1 MGIRTRPFLDGKRS
15 ICSGGRRYTR
25 PMPIHPEGE
34 DQSTE
39 RVETVRCP
47 HCHAQVPV
55 PRLAPVNDFACPQC
69 GEQIPVANKA
79 SR

>member
-1 MGIRTRPFLDGKRS
+1 
-15 ICSGGRRYTR
+15 
-25 PMPIHPEGE
+25 MPIHPEGE